1 MRKTQTLIHE
11 HVYLGLSILDQSKI
25 VMYEFWYDYVKQ
37 KYDENARFCDLGT
50 GCFIVHVKTDDAY
63 KDIVED
69 VEARFDTSN
78 FEIDRPL
85 PKQKNLK
92 VTGLMKDDLGGQIMK

>member
-25 VMYEFWYDYVKQ
+25 VMYEFWYDHVKQ
-37 KYDENARFCDLGT
+37 KYDENARVCDLDT
-50 GCFIVHVKTDDAY
+50 DSFFVHVKTDDNC
-63 KDIVED
+63 KDIAED
-69 VEARFDTSN
+69 IEARFDTSN

-85 PKQKNLK
+85 PTEK
-92 VTGLMKDDLGGQIMK
+92 I